1 MQPHRPTSLPRRAAL
16 GLAAACL
23 AAAQA
28 GAAEPAGKVE
38 SLRGEAYAQAAARR
52 ALAVASEVFVGDL
65 VATGAQSALALR
77 LGTATLV
84 RLGAEARLRI
94 DRFLVNA
101 GGVLDLARGAMI
113 YDHDQAAGPTD
124 LAVRSPFG
132 LIAVRGTRFFAG
144 PSNGVFGVFVFR
156 GAVTL
161 VGAHTSVEVRP
172 EFGSDLTA
180 PGAEP
185 TTPHRW
191 APARIAAAEASVR

>member
-84 RLGAEARLRI
+84 RLGA
-94 DRFLVNA
+94 
-101 GGVLDLARGAMI
+101 
-113 YDHDQAAGPTD
+113 
-124 LAVRSPFG
+124 
-132 LIAVRGTRFFAG
+132 
-144 PSNGVFGVFVFR
+144 
-156 GAVTL
+156 
-161 VGAHTSVEVRP
+161 
-172 EFGSDLTA
+172 
-180 PGAEP
+180 
-185 TTPHRW
+185 
-191 APARIAAAEASVR
+191 